1 MGCLVLLYFTEMLPH
16 MVSFQSKDGVM
27 SEIDGWFGRSFM
39 SAAVRAAIG
48 SAGSGAAMAGCD
60 QRRVF

>member
-1 MGCLVLLYFTEMLPH
+1 MCWEHSNVNFGHQEVL
-16 MVSFQSKDGVM
+16 FQPKDGVT
-27 SEIDGWFGRSFM
+27 SEIDGWFGRSFA

-60 QRRVF
+60 QRRAF